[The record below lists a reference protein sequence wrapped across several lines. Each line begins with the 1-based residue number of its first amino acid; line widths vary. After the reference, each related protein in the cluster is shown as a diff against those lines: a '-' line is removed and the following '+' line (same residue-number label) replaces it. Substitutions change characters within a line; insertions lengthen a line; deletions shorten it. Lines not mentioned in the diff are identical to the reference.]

1 MTERLLSALAREIY
15 NQPARILVA
24 TLLLAA
30 LTLAAT
36 VRFLQFSTDR
46 TDLLD
51 PNQGVQ
57 RTWQRFKAEFGKTAD
72 FVVLVQGDPVRRQAA
87 VDELAARLL
96 EDSATF
102 DSVFYRLDLPALK
115 RHSLYFLSLADL
127 ERMRREL
134 SVAAPWLRAL
144 AAPDGLS
151 ELLARMAQPRAPQ
164 ETAREL
170 EPVLPLLNRLLG
182 QLAHSLES
190 RGSNVYHSPLGDF
203 QPEVTLVPGRVTPG
217 QTVFYTQLADGSAH
231 VLVVRARERSGSYG
245 ADVAALNRLRGHIA
259 GIVRHHPEASI
270 HLSGEPVINT
280 DEMRG
285 ASRDALNSAALAVVC
300 VNVLLTAAF
309 GAFLRPQMV
318 IVGLLVGLSW
328 SFGFASVTVGRLNLI
343 TVNFATI
350 LVGLGMTFGIHLLYR
365 YAEERAQ
372 GAATF
377 PALERTL
384 VDGGRENLVGALTT
398 SVAFYALYFTSF
410 RSAGELGL
418 ITGTGVLLCFF
429 SMITVLP
436 ALLILQERSDRT
448 KGEAPPLAHMETLGA
463 IEEWL
468 HERPIPILIASF
480 LFTVYSLTLVPY
492 IPFDYN
498 LLHMQPRD
506 ADAIRVEGYLQKA
519 GYSTLYA
526 ISVARTPEEAAR
538 LTAAFQA
545 LPTVSRVESVAS
557 LLPLA
562 TQQKQP
568 IVEDIIRL
576 AKTLQVPHLTPPRSA
591 DQLLKLREHFKA
603 MKASLEGALPLI
615 RGDQARQLTRLLDR
629 LESELDTMGPGAVEE
644 GLNTFEQ
651 RLVDDLT
658 LQLSV
663 LKAQEPGLPDLLGQ
677 LPGTLKLRSVGRSGV
692 LAIRIFP
699 RGDAWEREPLE
710 RFVRQLQA
718 VDPEITG
725 TPVLIYYYLEEL
737 RHAYNVSGRN
747 ALIVICVLLLVHFR
761 SVKRAGLALFP
772 KLLGIVWMLGVMG
785 TLGIDFNAA
794 NFMALPLTLGIGLI
808 FGVHVLQQSEGP
820 RSLFQGST
828 GPAILLSALTT
839 IIGFATLLAAAH
851 RGVASLGL
859 VMAVGVGANL
869 VTSVVVLPALLQAV
883 RGRSRTG

>member
-1 MTERLLSALAREIY
+1 M
-15 NQPARILVA
+15 RI
-24 TLLLAA
+24 LLAA
-30 LTLAAT
+30 LLLAGLTLAVT
-36 VRFLQFSTDR
+36 VRELRFSTDR

-57 RTWQRFKAEFGKTAD
+57 LTWQRFKTEFGKTAD
-72 FVVLVQGDPVRRQAA
+72 FVVLVQGDPVGRQAA
-87 VDELAARLL
+87 VDDLAGRLNADP
-96 EDSATF
+96 ETF
-102 DSVFYRLDLPALK
+102 DAVFYRLDLPDLSK
-115 RHSLYFLSLADL
+115 HSLYFLSLADL
-127 ERMRREL
+127 QRLLREL
-134 SVAAPWLRAL
+134 TAAAPWLQEL
-144 AAPDGLS
+144 SAPNGLS
-151 ELLARMAQPRAPQ
+151 LLLGRMGGGKSPPELAR
-164 ETAREL
+164 EV
-170 EPVLPLLNRLLG
+170 EPILGLLNRLLG
-182 QLAHSLES
+182 QLAHSLET
-190 RGSNVYHSPLGDF
+190 RGNNVYHSPLGDF
-203 QPEVTLVPGRVTPG
+203 QPEVALVPGRVTPG

-231 VLVVRARERSGSYG
+231 VLVVRARERSGSY
-245 ADVAALNRLRGHIA
+245 ASDVAALNRLRDHISNV
-259 GIVRHHPEASI
+259 VRHHPDATV

-285 ASRDALNSAALAVVC
+285 ASRDALNSAALAVIC
-300 VNVLLTAAF
+300 VNLLLTAAF

-318 IVGLLVGLSW
+318 IAGLLVGLCW
-328 SFGFASVTVGRLNLI
+328 SFGFASVTVGKLNLI

-365 YAEERAQ
+365 YAEERAH
-372 GAATF
+372 GAASF
-377 PALERTL
+377 QALERTL
-384 VDGGRENLVGALTT
+384 VSGGQENLVGALTT

-418 ITGTGVLLCFF
+418 ITGTGVLLCFL

-436 ALLILQERSDRT
+436 ALLMLQERGERT
-448 KGEAPPLAHMETLGA
+448 SRAPAPLAHMDDLGK

-468 HERPIPILIASF
+468 HERPYFILLASF
-480 LFTVYSLTLVPY
+480 AFTVYSLTLVPY

-498 LLHMQPRD
+498 LLHMQPRN

-557 LLPLA
+557 LLPSSI
-562 TQQKQP
+562 QQKQP
-568 IVEDIIRL
+568 VVEALTRL
-576 AKTLQVPHLTPPRSA
+576 AKELKLPSPAEERSA
-591 DQLLKLREHFKA
+591 AQLLELSARFKA
-603 MKASLEGALPLI
+603 MKASLDAALPLI
-615 RGDQARQLTRLLDR
+615 RGEESRQLVKLLNRLQSD
-629 LESELDTMGPGAVEE
+629 LERMGPGAVEE
-644 GLNTFEQ
+644 GISAFEE
-651 RLVDDLT
+651 RLVEDLK
-658 LQLSV
+658 LQLGV
-663 LKAQEPGLPDLLGQ
+663 LKAQEPGVPNLLEG
-677 LPGTLKLRSVGRSGV
+677 LPGPLKLRSVGKSGV

-710 RFVRQLQA
+710 RFVKQIQA
-718 VDPEITG
+718 VDPEVTG
-725 TPVLIYYYLEEL
+725 TPVLIYFYLEEL

-808 FGVHVLQQSEGP
+808 FGVHVLQQSDQP

-828 GPAILLSALTT
+828 GPAILLSGLTT
-839 IIGFATLLAAAH
+839 IIGFATLLAANH

-869 VTSVVVLPALLQAV
+869 VTSVVVLPALLQV
-883 RGRSRTG
+883 IRGRR